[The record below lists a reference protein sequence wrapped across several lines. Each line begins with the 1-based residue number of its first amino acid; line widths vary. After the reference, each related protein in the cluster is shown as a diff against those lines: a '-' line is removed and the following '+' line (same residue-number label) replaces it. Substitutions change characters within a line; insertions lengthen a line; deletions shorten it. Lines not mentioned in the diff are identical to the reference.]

1 MPSTA
6 TMPPRTSPAVE
17 TFDAIIIGAGIS
29 GLYQL
34 YRLRELGLSV
44 RVFEAGTGV
53 GGTWYWNRYPGARF
67 DSESYTYGYSF
78 SPTVLAEWEWS
89 EHFSAQPE
97 TLRYLDFVTDKF
109 DLRRDIRFNSRIA
122 SAIYNATDNFW
133 EVTTEAGDHARAKY
147 LVTAVGVLSAPYI
160 PDISGISD
168 FKGESWHT
176 ARWPHRSVD
185 LSQKR
190 VGVIGSGAT
199 AVQLITELAKNVGH
213 LTVFQRT
220 ANYCVPLNNQPI
232 KPAEQPELKARYG
245 AMFERC
251 RETFGAFIHDFDP
264 RSVFDVTP
272 EEREAIYERL
282 WQAPG
287 FGFWLGN
294 FHDIMTDEKANATI
308 AEFVRKK
315 IRERVND
322 PEIAE
327 RLTPRDHC
335 FGTKRVPLESGYY
348 EAYNRPNVQL
358 IDLHKTP
365 IECLTAKGIR
375 TSAAEFEFD
384 VIIFATGF
392 DAVTGALTRMDIRGE
407 QGQSLK
413 DKWRDG
419 PRTYLGL
426 QVAGFPNLFTV
437 VGAHNAANFCNVPR
451 CIEQNVEWVTDCI
464 RYLREHDIKR
474 IGATEEAEERW
485 RQHCEEVVSHTLFS
499 TANSWFMGAN
509 IPGKKRT
516 FLAYGG
522 GLPRYREKCT
532 EVAALGYAGFVL
544 ERSAPQKDAK

>member
-1 MPSTA
+1 MSNAETA
-6 TMPPRTSPAVE
+6 RASPIVAE
-17 TFDAIIIGAGIS
+17 TFDAIVIGAGIA
-29 GLYQL
+29 GMYQL

-44 RVFEAGTGV
+44 RVFEAGSGV

-78 SPTVLAEWEWS
+78 SKTLLEEWNWS

-97 TLRYLDFVTDKF
+97 TLRYLEFVADKF
-109 DLRRDIRFNSRIA
+109 DLRRDIHFNSRIA
-122 SAIYNATDNFW
+122 STVYQETENCW
-133 EVTTEAGDHARAKY
+133 EILTEHGERARAKF
-147 LVTAVGVLSAPYI
+147 LITAVGVLSAPYT
-160 PDISGISD
+160 PDIPGIGD

-176 ARWPHRSVD
+176 ANWPHRAVD
-185 LSQKR
+185 LSNKR

-199 AVQLITELAKNVGH
+199 AVQLITEVAKNVGQ

-220 ANYCVPLNNQPI
+220 ANFCVPLNNRPI
-232 KPAEQPELKARYG
+232 TTAEQGDLKARYD
-245 AMFERC
+245 AMFEQC
-251 RETFGAFIHDFDP
+251 RHSFGAFIHDFDP
-264 RSVFDVTP
+264 RSVFDVSKDA
-272 EEREAIYERL
+272 REAIFEKL
-282 WQAPG
+282 WHEPG

-315 IRERVND
+315 IRERVKD
-322 PEIAE
+322 PVIAE

-358 IDLHKTP
+358 VDLHATP
-365 IECLTAKGIR
+365 IERLTQKGIK
-375 TSAAEFEFD
+375 TKDAEYEFD

-392 DAVTGALTRMDIRGE
+392 DAVTGALTRIDIRGE
-407 QGQSLK
+407 GGQGLK

-451 CIEQNVEWVTDCI
+451 CIEQNVEWVTACI
-464 RYLREHDIKR
+464 RYLREHDLNR
-474 IGATEEAEERW
+474 IRATEKAEEHW
-485 RQHCEEVVSHTLFS
+485 RQHCEEVVSHTLFPK
-499 TANSWFMGAN
+499 TASWFMGAN

-516 FLAYGG
+516 FLGYGG
-522 GLPRYREKCT
+522 GLPRYRDKCD
-532 EVAALGYAGFVL
+532 EVAAQGYAGFVL
-544 ERSAPQKDAK
+544 E

>member
-1 MPSTA
+1 MSHAETA
-6 TMPPRTSPAVE
+6 RASPIVAE
-17 TFDAIIIGAGIS
+17 TFDAIVIGAGIA
-29 GLYQL
+29 GMYQL

-44 RVFEAGTGV
+44 RVFEAGSGV

-78 SPTVLAEWEWS
+78 SKTLLEEWNWS

-97 TLRYLDFVTDKF
+97 TLRYLEFVTDKF

-122 SAIYNATDNFW
+122 SAVYQETESCWEIAT
-133 EVTTEAGDHARAKY
+133 EHGERARAKF
-147 LVTAVGVLSAPYI
+147 LITAVGVLSAPYT
-160 PDISGISD
+160 PDIPGISD

-176 ARWPHRSVD
+176 ANWPHRPVD
-185 LSQKR
+185 LSNKR

-199 AVQLITELAKNVGH
+199 AVQLITEVAKNVGQ

-220 ANYCVPLNNQPI
+220 ANFCVPLNNRPI
-232 KPAEQPELKARYG
+232 TPAEQLDLKARYD
-245 AMFERC
+245 AMFEQC
-251 RETFGAFIHDFDP
+251 RQSFGAFIHDFDP
-264 RSVFDVTP
+264 RSAFDVSDDA
-272 EEREAIYERL
+272 REAIFEKL
-282 WQAPG
+282 WHEPG

-315 IRERVND
+315 IRERVKD
-322 PEIAE
+322 PVIAE

-358 IDLHKTP
+358 VDLRATP
-365 IECLTAKGIR
+365 IERLTPKGIKTR
-375 TSAAEFEFD
+375 ESEYEFD

-407 QGQSLK
+407 GGQGLK

-451 CIEQNVEWVTDCI
+451 CIEQNVEWVTACI
-464 RYLREHDIKR
+464 RYLREHDLQR
-474 IGATEEAEERW
+474 IRATEEAEENW
-485 RQHCEEVVSHTLFS
+485 RQHCEEVISHTLFPK
-499 TANSWFMGAN
+499 TASWFMGAN

-516 FLAYGG
+516 FLGYGG
-522 GLPRYREKCT
+522 GLPRYRDKCD
-532 EVAALGYAGFVL
+532 EVAAQGYAGFVL
-544 ERSAPQKDAK
+544 E